1 MAARKKIN
9 TQMTKWSCLKDET
22 TSVKGDKCIEIVMYV
37 KYFSKSKQTRA
48 SIEDELFFK
57 SQ

>member
-22 TSVKGDKCIEIVMYV
+22 TSVKGDKCIEMVMYV

-48 SIEDELFFK
+48 SIEDELF
-57 SQ
+57 